1 VSDNKVLIGV
11 ALVALFLVGVLV
23 GVFWPS
29 PGGEEVAQVVLEAPD
44 SEYQPWDETLALTS
58 PFPRFIFLP
67 LNNPAVVPADMASFM
82 KDDDIV
88 AGVVVEGQAR
98 AYPQWVLVAYHV
110 FNVTI
115 GNSPLLLAHCE
126 ICSGTSS
133 FTPMVDAFEG
143 RTMSFQIHGIA
154 KGTFSVYDYQT
165 QTVWSPFTGRTMEGA
180 LHPSRMDR
188 IPLIVEPW
196 GDWKKRFPETEVL
209 LATRRM
215 IEVRDHGRGDPNTI
229 GHDFLPDGFAKVAN
243 MDDTR
248 LSPNELIFGVTNIEG
263 TQSIVFPLEYLEQ
276 QEGLLKYRFAD
287 EDYLLKRI
295 GEFAVVAYRLRKTE
309 EEREFHQISETPF
322 RVGDDQGGVW
332 DEFGHTVNEGGEDL
346 LVADGY
352 FTEWYEWVS
361 GWPESQIA
369 D

>member
-1 VSDNKVLIGV
+1 MVND
-11 ALVALFLVGVLV
+11 
-23 GVFWPS
+23 
-29 PGGEEVAQVVLEAPD
+29 
-44 SEYQPWDETLALTS
+44 
-58 PFPRFIFLP
+58 
-67 LNNPAVVPADMASFM
+67 
-82 KDDDIV
+82 
-88 AGVVVEGQAR
+88 
-98 AYPQWVLVAYHV
+98 
-110 FNVTI
+110 TI
-115 GNSPLLLAHCE
+115 GESPLLLAHCE
-126 ICSGTSS
+126 ICSGTSA
-133 FTPMVDAFEG
+133 FDPMVEAFEG
-143 RTMSFQIHGIA
+143 RTLSFQIHGIA

-165 QTVWSPFTGRTMEGA
+165 QTVWSPFTGRAMEGPFY
-180 LHPSRMDR
+180 PSRMDR

-196 GDWKKRFPETEVL
+196 GEWRKRFPDTEVL

-229 GHDFLPDGFAKVAN
+229 GHDFLPDGFANVAN

-248 LSPNELIFGVTNIEG
+248 LGRNELVFGVANLAG
-263 TQSIVFPLEYLEQ
+263 TETIAFPLEFLKK
-276 QEGLLKYRFAD
+276 QEGLFKYRFAD

-295 GEFAVVAYRLRKTE
+295 GDFAVVAYRLRKGE
-309 EEREFHQISETPF
+309 EEKEFHQISETPF

-332 DEFGHTVNEGGEDL
+332 DEFGHAVNEGGEDL